1 VDFPKQA
8 QSIQRQ
14 GSSTFLRGTKLYS
27 FSDAHFLI
35 QVKRGNE
42 YFFRIKKSEL
52 SRRSLSAIEKCP
64 VGDQISVTL
73 PSASFDNSWNVAN
86 PQALAPAKT
95 HDFVNIKG
103 DHLTLE
109 GTVLNSFSDPTA
121 YIKSNN
127 VIFEVQRSLLSP
139 LSREK
144 SLALSSPASRV
155 NLSVPLGAVTYAWS
169 TEP

>member
-1 VDFPKQA
+1 MTGL
-8 QSIQRQ
+8 QSLITTLQ
-14 GSSTFLRGTKLYS
+14 KA
-27 FSDAHFLI
+27 DAHFLI

-127 VIFEVQRSLLSP
+127 VIFQVQRSLLSP